1 VPFKNPF
8 VAREILDETESAAAY
23 IQAICT
29 AFANGVDKT
38 FYFTLLEGN
47 LLDRWLQGWVG
58 PGGRSVEAGFIAA
71 ATACDLI
78 QDVDCLGQEQIRK
91 NLWQTRFL
99 SDSKQFVVV
108 WCEGAEQSINLR
120 DLGEINGYD
129 VFGNPIHFK
138 ATNQSVVLPLSMTPI
153 YLNVADLREFL

>member
-1 VPFKNPF
+1 MRQKVCCLHSSNLHR
-8 VAREILDETESAAAY
+8 VCQR
-23 IQAICT
+23 
-29 AFANGVDKT
+29 VDKT

-58 PGGRSVEAGFIAA
+58 RWRSVEAGLLQS

-91 NLWQTRFL
+91 NLWRRFL

-108 WCEGAEQSINLR
+108 WCEVRAS
-120 DLGEINGYD
+120 
-129 VFGNPIHFK
+129 
-138 ATNQSVVLPLSMTPI
+138 NQSS
-153 YLNVADLREFL
+153 